1 MTVTCIREAV
11 QAQYRSSTTLLFEH
25 SGKAYEDSYYTVVIA
40 DSDIFIVITLELILV
55 VKTIVPCVIIC
66 FNCHW
71 QCVMPPYTV
80 RDATIRS
87 T

>member
-1 MTVTCIREAV
+1 MTVICIREGV

-55 VKTIVPCVIIC
+55 VKTKYLVSL
-66 FNCHW
+66 FAS
-71 QCVMPPYTV
+71 TV
-80 RDATIRS
+80 TGS
-87 T
+87 M